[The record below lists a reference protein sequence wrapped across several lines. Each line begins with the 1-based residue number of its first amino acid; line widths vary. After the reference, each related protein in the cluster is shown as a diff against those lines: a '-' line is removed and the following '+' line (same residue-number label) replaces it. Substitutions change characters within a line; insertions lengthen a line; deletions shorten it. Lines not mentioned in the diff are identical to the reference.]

1 MYKSKKKEFLLRN
14 FDLYL
19 NESIVRGDGVYL
31 YTKSKKKYL
40 DSTSGLTGT
49 TILGS
54 NVFEIQKAINKQ
66 LKKIPYIDYKYFIDE
81 NREKLSKLILS
92 RAKHSLDRVFFFG
105 RFWWLSL

>member
-19 NESIVRGDGVYL
+19 NESIVKGNGVYL

-49 TILGS
+49 AILGS
-54 NVFEIQKAINKQ
+54 NVLEVQNAINKQ
-66 LKKIPYIDYKYFIDE
+66 LKKILT
-81 NREKLSKLILS
+81 R
-92 RAKHSLDRVFFFG
+92 
-105 RFWWLSL
+105 